1 MRFLGAHWKKYLQRK
16 ISIVSIVAVL
26 ALAAVLPAGT
36 AESPGDPKRAAF
48 DVVERNAEEI
58 ATVGDVL
65 YYYAEP
71 GMQEYESAKF
81 VKETLEQRGVQSGAR
96 RRRHADQCLGKVGF
110 G

>member
-1 MRFLGAHWKKYLQRK
+1 MISAMSVARRTFICGFWAPDWKKYLQRK

-65 YYYAEP
+65 YYYRR
-71 GMQEYESAKF
+71 
-81 VKETLEQRGVQSGAR
+81 TWDAR
-96 RRRHADQCLGKVGF
+96 V
-110 G
+110 